1 MNQTGPVMVIAGTR
15 PEVLKLAPVVAALR
29 HIGVPTTLVATGQ
42 HSEILERAFDD
53 VQLQPDVRIDV
64 LHPGQAL
71 PALIARVLDGIGAL
85 LTAHNYSGVVVQ
97 GDTASAFGGALAAF
111 LSGLPVFHVEAGL
124 RTNRLDQPFPEEA
137 LRQMLSRIAAR
148 HFAPTRRAADALVSE
163 GILAGSIQITGNTIV
178 DTLLMRPAPARPA
191 DSALAAVPWDTHRV
205 VFMTTHRR
213 ESHGTTLRSILQQA
227 VDALVRI
234 PDIAFVITSHPNPA
248 VQNAL
253 QIARA
258 AAEHFPGRLV
268 IVEPLTYADVLFVL
282 SHCWLVATD
291 SGGLQ
296 EEAPSFR
303 RLVLILRGATE
314 RLEGVD
320 AGVAR
325 LVGSALAAGI
335 DAVRSGEFAWP
346 EGVPNPYGDGHAGER
361 IAAAIHAHISGTGS
375 G

>member
-1 MNQTGPVMVIAGTR
+1 MVIAGTR

>member
-1 MNQTGPVMVIAGTR
+1 VNQTGPVMVIAGTR

-29 HIGVPTTLVATGQ
+29 GIGVPTTLVATGQ
-42 HSEILERAFDD
+42 HSEILERAFGD
-53 VQLQPDVRIDV
+53 VQLQPDIRIDV
-64 LHPGQAL
+64 LRPHQPL
-71 PALIARVLDGIGAL
+71 PALIARVLDEIGAL
-85 LTAHNYSGVVVQ
+85 LAAHSCSAVVVQ

-137 LRQMLSRIAAR
+137 LRQMLSRIAVH

-163 GILAGSIQITGNTIV
+163 GIPAGSIQITGNTIV
-178 DTLLMRPAPARPA
+178 DTLLMRPAPASPA
-191 DSALAAVPWDTHRV
+191 DGALRTVPWDTHRV

-213 ESHGTTLRSILQQA
+213 ESHGENLRRILDQA
-227 VDALVRI
+227 VDALLRI

-253 QIARA
+253 QVARA
-258 AAEHFPGRLV
+258 AAVRFPGRLLV
-268 IVEPLTYADVLFVL
+268 VEPLTYADVLFVL
-282 SHCWLVATD
+282 SRCWLVATD

-303 RLVLILRGATE
+303 RLVLVLRDATE

-325 LVGSALAAGI
+325 LVGPALAAGI
-335 DAVRSGEFAWP
+335 DAVCSGEFAWP

-361 IAAAIHAHISGTGS
+361 IAAAIHARVSGTGS

>member
-1 MNQTGPVMVIAGTR
+1 M
-15 PEVLKLAPVVAALR
+15 
-29 HIGVPTTLVATGQ
+29 
-42 HSEILERAFDD
+42 
-53 VQLQPDVRIDV
+53 
-64 LHPGQAL
+64 
-71 PALIARVLDGIGAL
+71 
-85 LTAHNYSGVVVQ
+85 
-97 GDTASAFGGALAAF
+97 
-111 LSGLPVFHVEAGL
+111 
-124 RTNRLDQPFPEEA
+124 
-137 LRQMLSRIAAR
+137 
-148 HFAPTRRAADALVSE
+148 
-163 GILAGSIQITGNTIV
+163 
-178 DTLLMRPAPARPA
+178 
-191 DSALAAVPWDTHRV
+191 
-205 VFMTTHRR
+205 
-213 ESHGTTLRSILQQA
+213 GTTLRSILQQA